1 MKASQDVAACVS
13 WWCWGMHLPRHYLS
27 PLSTLLPWSCVV
39 TGTRRSSPDPSVG
52 ERLNIS
58 SKEALAEG
66 RSPGHLPH
74 HSCIPSA
81 RGQPL
86 RDRKPRRESASH
98 PQRAAATRETQ
109 KPTSATTGSTVSG
122 GKHPLES
129 PPPPAQPRDKR
140 PTLRGRLDRQPAI
153 RGSRR
158 MRANTARI
166 RRHEKAGRTPIDDH
180 QPTRRHSMGSAPQ
193 HAPPPAEERQQST
206 QRRLQETPTEPSQ
219 RPTRHAPRTPTRQ
232 PRDTATR
239 HRRSPKPTH
248 APHPTDAADASQTLE
263 EKPKERHQSGPTRT
277 HKPRTTTPKNTAN
290 AQRGRNATNRKRPT
304 NKVKTEDSWGQVIEG
319 LRLICSLAYDVT
331 QSHAQDRVRTTQNT
345 CAILYTIPAETMC
358 NTRRN
363 TFSETKRAS
372 TQD

>member
-1 MKASQDVAACVS
+1 MCELVVLGDA
-13 WWCWGMHLPRHYLS
+13 LPRHYLS
-27 PLSTLLPWSCVV
+27 PPSTLLPWSCVV

-66 RSPGHLPH
+66 RSPGHLQH

-153 RGSRR
+153 RGSLR

-206 QRRLQETPTEPSQ
+206 QRRIKR
-219 RPTRHAPRTPTRQ
+219 RPQNPASD
-232 PRDTATR
+232 PRDTHQGHRHGNHATQQR
-239 HRRSPKPTH
+239 ATDDPQSRPTHHTLQTPHRR
-248 APHPTDAADASQTLE
+248 
-263 EKPKERHQSGPTRT
+263 
-277 HKPRTTTPKNTAN
+277 
-290 AQRGRNATNRKRPT
+290 
-304 NKVKTEDSWGQVIEG
+304 
-319 LRLICSLAYDVT
+319 
-331 QSHAQDRVRTTQNT
+331 
-345 CAILYTIPAETMC
+345 
-358 NTRRN
+358 
-363 TFSETKRAS
+363 
-372 TQD
+372 